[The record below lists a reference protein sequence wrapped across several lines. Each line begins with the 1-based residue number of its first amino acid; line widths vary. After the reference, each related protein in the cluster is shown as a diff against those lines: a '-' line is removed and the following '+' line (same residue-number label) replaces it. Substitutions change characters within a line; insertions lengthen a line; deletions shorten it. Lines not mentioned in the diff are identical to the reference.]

1 MPSTYNNNLRL
12 EMIANGEQS
21 GTWGQTT
28 NTNLG
33 TLLVDAITGLVAYTT
48 SISPYT
54 LTAVNGAADQ
64 SRAAALQLNTSTG
77 ANYVVIVPTV
87 TKLYVVENV
96 NLTYSVEIK
105 TASGSGIVV
114 PAGKTMLLRCDGTNV
129 VEQVD
134 YVAGNFGMG
143 GSLTV
148 DDGAAVGAS
157 LEVGGDVTAYGGVVA
172 SEPII
177 SYSSTY
183 LTGTAAQTVAQA
195 SAINT
200 GNETITLASA
210 VFSNGT
216 AVMLTSSDTMPTGLS
231 TNTLYYIVNA
241 NVTSVFAGTGS
252 ISGTV
257 LDISSVQS
265 GAIGVGTVISGTGI
279 TAGTTVTS
287 LGTGTGGTGTYN
299 ISASQTVAS
308 TRIAGVY
315 AGAQTIK
322 LSTSFGGAAVDITA
336 VGTGNLTIT
345 PIAVANTPP
354 VGSTTTAVA
363 TAGFVSAAVAA
374 SVVDNKVLASVNAA
388 TTQNITLSGTQTID
402 GVALSVGNRVLVKN
416 QITSPQTAT
425 FSAVTSQ
432 TATFTVASPTVIT
445 VASTPSY
452 GTAVTFT
459 TTGTLPTG
467 ITAGTTYYVDAV
479 TTTTLRISTSPTLTP
494 LVNVTGAGS
503 GTHTMVNSATSQ
515 SRITVAAAPNNGDQ
529 VMFTTT
535 GTLPTGLSTTRIY
548 FVVNRT
554 STTFSVAEAAGGNV
568 IPLSV
573 AATGTTTVG
582 TVPSSANGIYTVAS
596 STWARSTDANT
607 SAELAAA
614 QVAVTAGTVN
624 GGQQFA
630 TNFKSTDTLDTT
642 ALSWNLVA
650 TDAVLSINN
659 AKGNVS
665 TSQLGS
671 GTADATT
678 FLTGAATWA
687 GVLGIGQTWQNVI
700 SLRNDDVWYQN
711 TTVRPIFIAI
721 QSDPGGSTLF
731 FNTVASDT
739 GRIQIGGQDG
749 ASGTYDNFYSIIPVG
764 GFYKLAGENPNAWAE
779 LK

>member
-1 MPSTYNNNLRL
+1 
-12 EMIANGEQS
+12 
-21 GTWGQTT
+21 
-28 NTNLG
+28 
-33 TLLVDAITGLVAYTT
+33 
-48 SISPYT
+48 
-54 LTAVNGAADQ
+54 
-64 SRAAALQLNTSTG
+64 
-77 ANYVVIVPTV
+77 
-87 TKLYVVENV
+87 
-96 NLTYSVEIK
+96 
-105 TASGSGIVV
+105 
-114 PAGKTMLLRCDGTNV
+114 MLLRCDGTNV

-134 YVAGNFGMG
+134 YVAGNFGTG

-200 GNETITLASA
+200 GNDTITLASA

-241 NVTSVFAGTGS
+241 NVTSVFSGVGS
-252 ISGTV
+252 ITSNL
-257 LDISSVQS
+257 LDITSVYA
-265 GAIGVGTVISGTGI
+265 GAIGVGTVITGTGI
-279 TAGTTVTS
+279 TGVKSVSS
-287 LGTGTGGTGTYN
+287 LASGTGGTGTYN
-299 ISASQTVAS
+299 VSTTPDITSTTIS
-308 TRIAGVY
+308 
-315 AGAQTIK
+315 GAYSGPQTIK
-322 LSTSFGGAAVDITA
+322 LSTSFGGSAVDITA

-416 QITSPQTAT
+416 QLTGAQTAT

-452 GTAVTFT
+452 GTAVNFT

-596 STWARSTDANT
+596 STWTRSTDANT

-659 AKGNVS
+659 AKGNVA

-678 FLTGAATWA
+678 FLTGAATWV

-700 SLRNDDVWYQN
+700 SVRNDDVWYQN
-711 TTVRPIFIAI
+711 TTNRPIFLAI
-721 QSDPGGSTLF
+721 RTDPGASTLY

-739 GRIQIGGQDG
+739 GRITIGSSDG
-749 ASGTYDNFYSIIPVG
+749 ASGTYDNFYSVIPVG
-764 GFYKLAGENPNAWAE
+764 GFYKAAGENPDSWAE
-779 LK
+779 LR

>member
-33 TLLVDAITGLVAYTT
+33 TLIVDAITGKT
-48 SISPYT
+48 SITSSSSPYT
-54 LTAVNGAADQ
+54 LTTVDGAPDQ
-64 SRAAALQLNTSTG
+64 ARAAALELNCTG
-77 ANYVVIVPTV
+77 ANFIVIIPTL

-96 NLTYSVEIK
+96 NLTFPVEVK

-134 YVAGNFGMG
+134 YVAGNFGTG

-200 GNETITLASA
+200 GNDTITLASA

-241 NVTSVFAGTGS
+241 NVTSVFSGVGS
-252 ISGTV
+252 ITSNL
-257 LDISSVQS
+257 LDITSVYA
-265 GAIGVGTVISGTGI
+265 GAIGVGTVITGTGI
-279 TAGTTVTS
+279 TGVKSVSS
-287 LGTGTGGTGTYN
+287 LASGTGGTGTYN
-299 ISASQTVAS
+299 VSTTPDITSTTIS
-308 TRIAGVY
+308 
-315 AGAQTIK
+315 GAYSGPQTIK
-322 LSTSFGGAAVDITA
+322 LSTSFGGSAVDITA

-416 QITSPQTAT
+416 QLTGAQTAT

-452 GTAVTFT
+452 GTAVNFT

-596 STWARSTDANT
+596 STWTRSTDANT

-659 AKGNVS
+659 AKGNVA

-678 FLTGAATWA
+678 FLTGAATWV

-700 SLRNDDVWYQN
+700 SVRNDDVWYQN
-711 TTVRPIFIAI
+711 TTNRPIFLAI
-721 QSDPGGSTLF
+721 RTDPGASTLY

-739 GRIQIGGQDG
+739 GRITIGSSDG
-749 ASGTYDNFYSIIPVG
+749 ASGTYDNFYSVIPVG
-764 GFYKLAGENPNAWAE
+764 GFYKAAGENPDSWAE
-779 LK
+779 LR

>member
-1 MPSTYNNNLRL
+1 
-12 EMIANGEQS
+12 
-21 GTWGQTT
+21 
-28 NTNLG
+28 
-33 TLLVDAITGLVAYTT
+33 
-48 SISPYT
+48 
-54 LTAVNGAADQ
+54 
-64 SRAAALQLNTSTG
+64 
-77 ANYVVIVPTV
+77 
-87 TKLYVVENV
+87 
-96 NLTYSVEIK
+96 
-105 TASGSGIVV
+105 
-114 PAGKTMLLRCDGTNV
+114 
-129 VEQVD
+129 
-134 YVAGNFGMG
+134 
-143 GSLTV
+143 
-148 DDGAAVGAS
+148 
-157 LEVGGDVTAYGGVVA
+157 
-172 SEPII
+172 
-177 SYSSTY
+177 
-183 LTGTAAQTVAQA
+183 
-195 SAINT
+195 
-200 GNETITLASA
+200 
-210 VFSNGT
+210 
-216 AVMLTSSDTMPTGLS
+216 MPTGLS

-322 LSTSFGGAAVDITA
+322 LSTSFGGSAVDITA

-402 GVALSVGNRVLVKN
+402 GVALSVGDRVLVKN
-416 QITSPQTAT
+416 QLTGAQTAT

-452 GTAVTFT
+452 GTAVNFT

-467 ITAGTTYYVDAV
+467 ITAGTTYYVAAL

-535 GTLPTGLSTTRIY
+535 GTLPTGLSTTGIY

-596 STWARSTDANT
+596 STWARATDANT

-659 AKGNVS
+659 AKGNVA

-687 GVLGIGQTWQNVI
+687 GVLGIGQTWQNVT

-711 TTVRPIFIAI
+711 TTNRPIFLAI
-721 QSDPGGSTLF
+721 RTDPGGSTLF

-749 ASGTYDNFYSIIPVG
+749 ASGTYDNFYSVIPVG
-764 GFYKLAGENPNAWAE
+764 GFYKVAGENTDSWAE
-779 LK
+779 LR

>member
-1 MPSTYNNNLRL
+1 
-12 EMIANGEQS
+12 
-21 GTWGQTT
+21 
-28 NTNLG
+28 
-33 TLLVDAITGLVAYTT
+33 
-48 SISPYT
+48 
-54 LTAVNGAADQ
+54 
-64 SRAAALQLNTSTG
+64 
-77 ANYVVIVPTV
+77 
-87 TKLYVVENV
+87 
-96 NLTYSVEIK
+96 
-105 TASGSGIVV
+105 
-114 PAGKTMLLRCDGTNV
+114 MLLRCDGTNV

-134 YVAGNFGMG
+134 YVAGNFGTG

-322 LSTSFGGAAVDITA
+322 LSTSFGGSAVDITA

-402 GVALSVGNRVLVKN
+402 GVALSVGDRVLVKN
-416 QITSPQTAT
+416 QLTGAQTAT

-452 GTAVTFT
+452 GTAVNFT

-467 ITAGTTYYVDAV
+467 ITAGTTYYVAAL

-535 GTLPTGLSTTRIY
+535 GTLPTGLSTTGIY

-596 STWARSTDANT
+596 STWARATDANT

-659 AKGNVS
+659 AKGNVA

-687 GVLGIGQTWQNVI
+687 GVLGIGQTWQNVT

-711 TTVRPIFIAI
+711 TTNRPIFLAI
-721 QSDPGGSTLF
+721 RTDPGGSTLF

-749 ASGTYDNFYSIIPVG
+749 ASGTYDNFYSVIPVG
-764 GFYKLAGENPNAWAE
+764 GFYKVAGENTDSWAE
-779 LK
+779 LR